1 MRESQAAIDQ
11 SGERSCGIGS
21 ASKLVWG
28 LGLIGVGALMM
39 GDKLDLVELGSYWQ
53 FWPALLILAG
63 AASLADSLRGG
74 GGADGIGLIAA
85 GAPLLLHTQRVL
97 HLRDSWPL
105 FLVVVGFSMI
115 LSPGRRRRRRH
126 RDGD

>member
-1 MRESQAAIDQ
+1 M
-11 SGERSCGIGS
+11 
-21 ASKLVWG
+21 
-28 LGLIGVGALMM
+28 
-39 GDKLDLVELGSYWQ
+39 
-53 FWPALLILAG
+53 
-63 AASLADSLRGG
+63 
-74 GGADGIGLIAA
+74 AA
-85 GAPLLLHTQRVL
+85 GALLLLHTQRVL